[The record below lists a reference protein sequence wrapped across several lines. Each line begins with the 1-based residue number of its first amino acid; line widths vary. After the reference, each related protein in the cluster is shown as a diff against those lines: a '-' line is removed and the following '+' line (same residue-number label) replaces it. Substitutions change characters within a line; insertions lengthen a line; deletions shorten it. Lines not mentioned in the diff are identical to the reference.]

1 LRRRDF
7 ERPKGINMRYVF
19 FLSAGL
25 LCAQGT
31 LPLSLKR
38 AVEIALTP
46 EGSPRVAL
54 AEESIKQAQTGI
66 AQARAAFLPDIEG
79 SVTDQSETV
88 NLKSF
93 GLTFNVPAGFPLS
106 IPSFVG
112 PFSVFDAR
120 ATAQQSVFDFSS
132 IKRYQSSKVTVAA
145 SRADA
150 DTTRNQV
157 SDAVA
162 RAYLA
167 CLRADAKLETERA
180 NVELSDALL
189 KLSNRQKNAGTGLA
203 IEVTRAQVQ
212 LANDRQNLIVAE
224 NDRRKAV
231 LQLLR
236 AMGLNLDAR
245 IEFTDKLLYKPVDV
259 GPMEA
264 ALDKARKERAELRAQ
279 SKREEVAR
287 LNYGSVKA
295 ERLPSLGAFGNYGA
309 IGSLSEGALP
319 TRSVGVTLKV
329 PVFDGGRR
337 DARRAESLSQLRQ
350 EEIRTRDVKQQV
362 DLDVRL
368 ALDSIASA
376 ASQVETAREGLALAE
391 NELAQA
397 RRRYEGGV
405 ANSIEVTD
413 AQTRLD
419 RARDN
424 QIAALYNYNL
434 ARLDL
439 ATATGSIAEYLNQ

>member
-1 LRRRDF
+1 M
-7 ERPKGINMRYVF
+7 MRWILFVTASLAF
-19 FLSAGL
+19 S
-25 LCAQGT
+25 QDT

-38 AVEIALTP
+38 AVEIALAP
-46 EGSPRVAL
+46 DGSPRVAL
-54 AEESIKQAQTGI
+54 AEESIQQARTRV
-66 AQARAAFLPDIEG
+66 AQARAAFLPDIET
-79 SVTDQSETV
+79 SVTDQNETV
-88 NLKSF
+88 NLRSF
-93 GLTFNVPAGFPLS
+93 GLNIQVPGFSL
-106 IPSFVG
+106 PSLAG
-112 PFSVFDAR
+112 PFTVFDAR
-120 ATAQQSVFDFSS
+120 ATIQESVFDFSS
-132 IKRYQSSKVTVAA
+132 IRKYQASKATVAA
-145 SRADA
+145 TKADSDA
-150 DTTRNQV
+150 TRNQV

-167 CLRADAKLETERA
+167 CLRADARVETGRA
-180 NVELSDALL
+180 NVELSDALQ
-189 KLSNRQKNAGTGLA
+189 KLAERQKTAGTGTG

-212 LANDRQNLIVAE
+212 LANDRQQLIVAE

-236 AMGLNLDAR
+236 TIGLNLDAR
-245 IEFTDKLLYKPVDV
+245 IEFTDKLIYKPVDV
-259 GPMEA
+259 GSMAA
-264 ALDKARKERAELRAQ
+264 ALEKARSERAELKAQ
-279 SKREEVAR
+279 AKREEIAR

-295 ERLPSLGAFGNYGA
+295 ERLPSISAFGNYGSIGQEIIGA
-309 IGSLSEGALP
+309 IP
-319 TRSVGVTLKV
+319 TRTYGITMKV
-329 PVFDGGRR
+329 PVWDGGRR
-337 DARRAESLSQLRQ
+337 DARRAEGLSQLRQ
-350 EEIRTRDVKQQV
+350 EQIRTRDVKQQV

-376 ASQVETAREGLALAE
+376 ASQVETAREGLSLAE

-439 ATATGSIAEYLNQ
+439 ATATGSISEYLNQ

>member
-1 LRRRDF
+1 
-7 ERPKGINMRYVF
+7 MRVAF
-19 FLSAGL
+19 FLCAGTAL
-25 LCAQGT
+25 LCAQDT

-38 AVEIALTP
+38 AVEIALAP

-54 AEESIKQAQTGI
+54 AEESIKQAQAKVG
-66 AQARAAFLPDIEG
+66 QARAAFLPDIEA
-79 SVTDQSETV
+79 SVSEQNETI
-88 NLKSF
+88 NLKTF
-93 GLTFNVPAGFPLS
+93 GFQGLVPAGFPLS
-106 IPSFVG
+106 FPALVG
-112 PFSVFDAR
+112 PFGVFDAR
-120 ATAQQSVFDFSS
+120 ATANQSVFDFSS
-132 IKRYQSSKVTVAA
+132 IRKFQSSKAAVAA
-145 SRADA
+145 TSADA
-150 DTTRNQV
+150 EATRNQV
-157 SDAVA
+157 SDTVA

-189 KLSNRQKNAGTGLA
+189 KLAQRQKTVGTGVA

-224 NDRRKAV
+224 NDRRRAV

-236 AMGLNLDAR
+236 AMGLHLDAH
-245 IEFTDKLLYKPVDV
+245 IEFSDKLLYKPVDL
-259 GPMEA
+259 GSIEA
-264 ALDKARKERAELRAQ
+264 ALEKARKERAELKAQ
-279 SKREEVAR
+279 AKREEVAR

-295 ERLPSLGAFGNYGA
+295 ERLPSVSAFGNYGPTGA
-309 IGSLSEGALP
+309 DIASSVATRTIGISM
-319 TRSVGVTLKV
+319 KV

-337 DARRAESLSQLRQ
+337 EARRAESLSELRQ
-350 EEIRTRDVKQQV
+350 EQVRTRDVQQQV
-362 DLDVRL
+362 ELDVRL
-368 ALDSIASA
+368 ALDSIRSA
-376 ASQVETAREGLALAE
+376 ASQVETAREGLGLAE

-439 ATATGSIAEYLNQ
+439 ATATGSIVEYLNQ

>member
-1 LRRRDF
+1 MRWVFLF
-7 ERPKGINMRYVF
+7 CAGI
-19 FLSAGL
+19 A
-25 LCAQGT
+25 CAQDT

-38 AVEIALTP
+38 AVEIALAP

-54 AEESIKQAQTGI
+54 AEESIRQSETGI

-79 SVTDQSETV
+79 SVSDQNETI
-88 NLKSF
+88 NLKSL
-93 GLTFNVPAGFPLS
+93 GLTFQLPAGLSFPS
-106 IPSFVG
+106 VPP
-112 PFSVFDAR
+112 PFSVFDIR
-120 ATAQQSVFDFSS
+120 ATANQSVFDFSS
-132 IKRYQSSKVTVAA
+132 IRKYQSSKVSVEATK
-145 SRADA
+145 ADA
-150 DTTRNQV
+150 ETTRNQV
-157 SDAVA
+157 SDTVA
-162 RAYLA
+162 RSYLA

-180 NVELSDALL
+180 NVDLSDALL
-189 KLSNRQKNAGTGLA
+189 KLSNRQKTAGTGLA

-245 IEFTDKLLYKPVDV
+245 IEFTDKLAYKPVDV
-259 GPMEA
+259 GPMET
-264 ALDKARKERAELRAQ
+264 ALDKARKERAELKAQ
-279 SKREEVAR
+279 TKREEIAK

-295 ERLPSLGAFGNYGA
+295 ERLPSISAFGNYGSTGPG
-309 IGSLSEGALP
+309 IDGALP
-319 TRSVGVTLKV
+319 TRSVGVSLKV
-329 PVFDGGRR
+329 PIFDGGRR
-337 DARRAESLSQLRQ
+337 DARRAESLSELRQ

-368 ALDSIASA
+368 ALDSIKSA
-376 ASQVETAREGLALAE
+376 ASQVETAREGLTLAE

-397 RRRYEGGV
+397 QRRYEGGV

>member
-1 LRRRDF
+1 
-7 ERPKGINMRYVF
+7 MRWIF
-19 FLSAGL
+19 LLSAAL
-25 LCAQGT
+25 VCAEDN

-38 AVEIALTP
+38 AVEIALAP

-54 AEESIKQAQTGI
+54 AEESIRQSQTGVSL
-66 AQARAAFLPDIEG
+66 ARAAFLPDIEA
-79 SVTDQSETV
+79 SVTDENETI
-88 NLKSF
+88 NLKAF
-93 GLTFNVPAGFPLS
+93 GLTFNLPAGLSFPS
-106 IPSFVG
+106 IVP
-112 PFSVFDAR
+112 PFTVFDAR

-132 IKRYQSSKVTVAA
+132 IRKYQSSKVSLAA
-145 SRADA
+145 SKADA

-167 CLRADAKLETERA
+167 CLRAEAKLETERA
-180 NVELSDALL
+180 NVDLSDALL
-189 KLSNRQKNAGTGLA
+189 KQTNRQKTAGIGLA

-212 LANDRQNLIVAE
+212 LANDRQSLIVAE
-224 NDRRKAV
+224 DDRRKAV

-245 IEFTDKLLYKPVDV
+245 IEFTDKLAYKPIDA
-259 GPMEA
+259 GPIEA
-264 ALDKARKERAELRAQ
+264 ALDKAHAERAELKAQ
-279 SKREEVAR
+279 AKREEVAR

-295 ERLPSLGAFGNYGA
+295 ERLPSINAFGNYGS
-309 IGSLSEGALP
+309 IGEGIIGAAP
-319 TRSVGVTLKV
+319 TRTYGIQMKV

-337 DARRAESLSQLRQ
+337 DARRAESLSELRQ
-350 EEIRTRDVKQQV
+350 EQIRTRDVKQQV

-368 ALDSIASA
+368 ALDSVHSA
-376 ASQVETAREGLALAE
+376 ASQVETAREGLGLAE

-439 ATATGSIAEYLNQ
+439 ATATGSISEYLNQ

>member
-1 LRRRDF
+1 
-7 ERPKGINMRYVF
+7 MRLVI
-19 FLSAGL
+19 L
-25 LCAQGT
+25 LVVGTGFGCAQGT

-38 AVEIALTP
+38 AVEIALAP
-46 EGSPRVAL
+46 DGSPRVAM
-54 AEESIKQAQTGI
+54 AQESIRQSQTGV
-66 AQARAAFLPDIEG
+66 AQARAAFLPDIEA
-79 SVTDQSETV
+79 SVTEQNETI
-88 NLKSF
+88 NLRAF
-93 GLTFNVPAGFPLS
+93 GLNFPLPAGVTFPTLV
-106 IPSFVG
+106 P
-112 PFSVFDAR
+112 PFTVFDAR
-120 ATAQQSVFDFSS
+120 GTAQQSVFDFSA
-132 IKRYQSSKVTVAA
+132 IRKYQSSKVTVAA
-145 SRADA
+145 SKADA

-189 KLSNRQKNAGTGLA
+189 KQTNRQKNAGTGLA

-236 AMGLNLDAR
+236 AMGLNLDAP
-245 IEFTDKLLYKPVDV
+245 IAFTDKLAYKPIDA
-259 GPMEA
+259 GPVEA
-264 ALDKARKERAELRAQ
+264 ALEKARTERTELKAQ
-279 SKREEVAR
+279 SKREEIAR

-295 ERLPSLGAFGNYGA
+295 ERLPSINAFGNYGTTGTGIDTSVA
-309 IGSLSEGALP
+309 
-319 TRSVGVTLKV
+319 TRTYGIQMKI
-329 PVFDGGRR
+329 PIYDGGRR
-337 DARRAESLSQLRQ
+337 DARRAESLSELRQ
-350 EEIRTRDVKQQV
+350 EQIRTRDVKQQV

-368 ALDSIASA
+368 ALDSIHSA
-376 ASQVETAREGLALAE
+376 ASQVETSREGLGLAE

-439 ATATGSIAEYLNQ
+439 ATATGNIAEYLNQ

>member
-1 LRRRDF
+1 MQRMIVFAASGVLAF
-7 ERPKGINMRYVF
+7 AQNMF
-19 FLSAGL
+19 
-25 LCAQGT
+25 AQDT

-38 AVEIALTP
+38 AVEIALAP

-54 AEESIKQAQTGI
+54 AEESIRQAKTRVS
-66 AQARAAFLPDIEG
+66 QARAAFLPDIEA
-79 SVTDQSETV
+79 SISDQNETA
-88 NLKSF
+88 NLRTF
-93 GLTFNVPAGFPLS
+93 GLNIQVPIPGFAFPTL
-106 IPSFVG
+106 VG
-112 PFSVFDAR
+112 PFTVFDAR

-132 IKRYQSSKVTVAA
+132 IRRFQSSKAA
-145 SRADA
+145 VDATRADA

-162 RAYLA
+162 RAYLS

-189 KLSNRQKNAGTGLA
+189 LLAQRQKAAGTGLA

-212 LANDRQNLIVAE
+212 LANDRQQLIVAE
-224 NDRRKAV
+224 NDRRRAV
-231 LQLLR
+231 LELLR

-245 IEFTDKLLYKPVDV
+245 IEFTDKLIYKPVDTGSV
-259 GPMEA
+259 EA
-264 ALDKARKERAELRAQ
+264 ALEKARGRRTELKAQ
-279 SKREEVAR
+279 AKREEIAR

-295 ERLPSLGAFGNYGA
+295 ERLPSVGVFGNYGTTGA
-309 IGSLSEGALP
+309 EIIGAVP
-319 TRSVGVTLKV
+319 TRDVGVSVKV
-329 PVFDGGRR
+329 PIFDGGRR
-337 DARRAESLSQLRQ
+337 EARRAESLSELRQ
-350 EEIRTRDVKQQV
+350 ERVRTRDVKQQV
-362 DLDVRL
+362 ELDVRL
-368 ALDSIASA
+368 ALDSVRSA

-405 ANSIEVTD
+405 ASSIEVTD

-439 ATATGSIAEYLNQ
+439 ATATGSIAEYVNQ

>member
-1 LRRRDF
+1 
-7 ERPKGINMRYVF
+7 MR
-19 FLSAGL
+19 FLLLLPVL
-25 LCAQGT
+25 LCAQEPV
-31 LPLSLKR
+31 PLSLKH

-54 AEESIKQAQTGI
+54 AEESIRQAQARVGQT
-66 AQARAAFLPDIEG
+66 RAAFLPDIET
-79 SVTDQSETV
+79 SVSDQNETV

-93 GLTFNVPAGFPLS
+93 GLTFQLPAGLSFPS
-106 IPSFVG
+106 VVP
-112 PFSVFDAR
+112 PFTVFDAR
-120 ATAQQSVFDFSS
+120 ATVQQSVFDFSS
-132 IKRYQSSKVTVAA
+132 IRKYQSSKATVAA
-145 SRADA
+145 TSADA
-150 DTTRNQV
+150 ETTRNQV
-157 SDAVA
+157 SDTVA

-189 KLSNRQKNAGTGLA
+189 KLADRQKTAGTGTG

-212 LANDRQNLIVAE
+212 LANDRQNLIVAQ

-245 IEFTDKLLYKPVDV
+245 IEFTDKLAYKPVDV
-259 GPMEA
+259 GSMAA
-264 ALDKARKERAELRAQ
+264 ALEKARNERAELKAQ
-279 SKREEVAR
+279 AKREEIAR
-287 LNYGSVKA
+287 LNYGSVRA
-295 ERLPSLGAFGNYGA
+295 ERLPSISAFGNYGTTGQEI
-309 IGSLSEGALP
+309 IGASP
-319 TRSVGVTLKV
+319 TRAYGISMKV

-337 DARRAESLSQLRQ
+337 DARRAESLSELRQ
-350 EEIRTRDVKQQV
+350 EQVRTRDVKQQV
-362 DLDVRL
+362 ELDVRL
-368 ALDSIASA
+368 ALDSILSA
-376 ASQVETAREGLALAE
+376 ASQVETAQEGLGLAQ

-419 RARDN
+419 RAKDN

-439 ATATGSIAEYLNQ
+439 ATATGSIAEYINQ

>member
-1 LRRRDF
+1 
-7 ERPKGINMRYVF
+7 MRLVF
-19 FLSAGL
+19 LLSAL
-25 LCAQGT
+25 AYAQDA

-38 AVEIALTP
+38 AVEIALAP

-54 AEESIKQAQTGI
+54 AEESIRQSQTGV
-66 AQARAAFLPDIEG
+66 AQARAAFLPDIEA

-88 NLKSF
+88 NLRTF
-93 GLTFNVPAGFPLS
+93 GLNIQVPGFNFPSL
-106 IPSFVG
+106 VG

-132 IKRYQSSKVTVAA
+132 IRKYQSSKVTVAA
-145 SRADA
+145 TKADA
-150 DTTRNQV
+150 ETTRNQV

-167 CLRADAKLETERA
+167 SLRADAKLETERA

-189 KLSNRQKNAGTGLA
+189 KLSNRQKTAGTGLA

-224 NDRRKAV
+224 NDRRKAI

-245 IEFTDKLLYKPVDV
+245 IAFTDKLAYKPIDV
-259 GPMEA
+259 GPIEA
-264 ALDKARKERAELRAQ
+264 ALEKARNERAELKAQ
-279 SKREEVAR
+279 AKREEIAK

-295 ERLPSLGAFGNYGA
+295 ERLPSLSAFGNYGTVGPE
-309 IGSLSEGALP
+309 IIGALP
-319 TRSVGVTLKV
+319 TRAVGVTLKV

-350 EEIRTRDVKQQV
+350 EEIRSRDVKQQV

-368 ALDSIASA
+368 ALDSVRSAS
-376 ASQVETAREGLALAE
+376 SQVETAREGLTLAE

>member
-1 LRRRDF
+1 
-7 ERPKGINMRYVF
+7 MRLL
-19 FLSAGL
+19 FLFSAL
-25 LCAQGT
+25 ACAQDT

-38 AVEIALTP
+38 AVEIALAP

-54 AEESIKQAQTGI
+54 AEESIKQSQTGV
-66 AQARAAFLPDIEG
+66 AQARAAFLPDIET

-88 NLKSF
+88 NLRSF
-93 GLTFNVPAGFPLS
+93 GLNIQVPGFNFPSL
-106 IPSFVG
+106 VG

-132 IKRYQSSKVTVAA
+132 IRKYQSSKVTVAA
-145 SRADA
+145 TKADA

-162 RAYLA
+162 RAYLT

-180 NVELSDALL
+180 NVDLSDALL
-189 KLSNRQKNAGTGLA
+189 KLSNRQKTAGTGLA

-224 NDRRKAV
+224 NDRRKAI

-245 IEFTDKLLYKPVDV
+245 IALTDKLEYKPIDV
-259 GPMEA
+259 GPIEG
-264 ALDKARKERAELRAQ
+264 ALEKARNERAELKAQ
-279 SKREEVAR
+279 AKREEIAK

-295 ERLPSLGAFGNYGA
+295 ERLPSVSAFGNYGT
-309 IGSLSEGALP
+309 IGPDVASAVA
-319 TRSVGVTLKV
+319 THAVGFTLKV
-329 PVFDGGRR
+329 PIFDGGRR
-337 DARRAESLSQLRQ
+337 DARRAQSLSELRQ
-350 EEIRTRDVKQQV
+350 EQIRTRDARQQV

-368 ALDSIASA
+368 ALDSVRSA
-376 ASQVETAREGLALAE
+376 ASQVETAREGLGLAE

>member
-1 LRRRDF
+1 
-7 ERPKGINMRYVF
+7 
-19 FLSAGL
+19 
-25 LCAQGT
+25 
-31 LPLSLKR
+31 
-38 AVEIALTP
+38 
-46 EGSPRVAL
+46 
-54 AEESIKQAQTGI
+54 
-66 AQARAAFLPDIEG
+66 
-79 SVTDQSETV
+79 
-88 NLKSF
+88 
-93 GLTFNVPAGFPLS
+93 
-106 IPSFVG
+106 
-112 PFSVFDAR
+112 VFDAR
-120 ATAQQSVFDFSS
+120 ATIQQSVFDFSS
-132 IKRYQSSKVTVAA
+132 IKKYQSSKVTVSATK
-145 SRADA
+145 ADA

-157 SDAVA
+157 SDTVA

-189 KLSNRQKNAGTGLA
+189 KLAERQKTAGTGTG

-212 LANDRQNLIVAE
+212 LANDRQQLIVAV

-231 LQLLR
+231 LQLQR
-236 AMGLNLDAR
+236 AMGLDLAAR

-259 GPMEA
+259 GSMAA
-264 ALDKARKERAELRAQ
+264 ALEKARSERAELKAQ
-279 SKREEVAR
+279 AKREEVAR

-295 ERLPSLGAFGNYGA
+295 ERLPSISAFGNYGSIGQEIIGA
-309 IGSLSEGALP
+309 IP
-319 TRSVGVTLKV
+319 TRTYGISLKV

-337 DARRAESLSQLRQ
+337 DARRAEGLSQLRQ
-350 EEIRTRDVKQQV
+350 EQIRTRDAKQQV
-362 DLDVRL
+362 DLEVRL

-376 ASQVETAREGLALAE
+376 ASQVETAQEGLGLAE

-424 QIAALYNYNL
+424 RIAALYNYNL

>member
-1 LRRRDF
+1 
-7 ERPKGINMRYVF
+7 MRWI
-19 FLSAGL
+19 FLISASTAL
-25 LCAQGT
+25 ACAQDT

-38 AVEIALTP
+38 AVEIALAP

-54 AEESIKQAQTGI
+54 AVESVEEAQTRV
-66 AQARAAFLPDIEG
+66 AQARAAFLPDIET
-79 SVTDQSETV
+79 SVSEQNETV
-88 NLKSF
+88 NLRSF
-93 GLTFNVPAGFPLS
+93 GLNIQVPGFSL
-106 IPSFVG
+106 PSLAG
-112 PFSVFDAR
+112 PFTVFDAR
-120 ATAQQSVFDFSS
+120 ATIQQSVFDFSS
-132 IKRYQSSKVTVAA
+132 IKKYQSSKVTVSATK
-145 SRADA
+145 ADA

-157 SDAVA
+157 SDTVA

-189 KLSNRQKNAGTGLA
+189 KLAERQKTAGTGTG

-212 LANDRQNLIVAE
+212 LANDRQQLIVAV

-231 LQLLR
+231 LQLQR
-236 AMGLNLDAR
+236 AMGLDLAAR

-259 GPMEA
+259 GSMAA
-264 ALDKARKERAELRAQ
+264 ALEKARNERAELKAQ
-279 SKREEVAR
+279 AKREEVAR

-295 ERLPSLGAFGNYGA
+295 ERLPSISAFGNYGSIGQEIIGA
-309 IGSLSEGALP
+309 IP
-319 TRSVGVTLKV
+319 TRTYGISLKV

-337 DARRAESLSQLRQ
+337 DARRAEGLSQLRQ
-350 EEIRTRDVKQQV
+350 EQIRTRDAKQQV
-362 DLDVRL
+362 DLEVRL

-376 ASQVETAREGLALAE
+376 ASQVETAREGLGLAE

>member
-1 LRRRDF
+1 
-7 ERPKGINMRYVF
+7 MRWVF
-19 FLSAGL
+19 L
-25 LCAQGT
+25 LCGGLAFAQDT

-38 AVEIALTP
+38 AVEIALAP

-54 AEESIKQAQTGI
+54 AEESIRQSQTGV
-66 AQARAAFLPDIEG
+66 AQARAAFLPDIET

-88 NLKSF
+88 NLKSY
-93 GLTFNVPAGFPLS
+93 GLNIQVPGFSLPS
-106 IPSFVG
+106 IVG
-112 PFSVFDAR
+112 PFSLFDAR
-120 ATAQQSVFDFSS
+120 ATATQSVFDFSS
-132 IKRYQSSKVTVAA
+132 IRKYQSSKVSVAA
-145 SRADA
+145 TRADA

-157 SDAVA
+157 SDSVA

-180 NVELSDALL
+180 NVDLSDALL
-189 KLSNRQKNAGTGLA
+189 KQAGRQKTAGTGLA
-203 IEVTRAQVQ
+203 IEITRAQVQ
-212 LANDRQNLIVAE
+212 LANDKQNMIVAE

-245 IEFTDKLLYKPVDV
+245 IQFTDKLLYKKVEV
-259 GPMEA
+259 GPIEA
-264 ALDKARKERAELRAQ
+264 ALDKAHKERAELKAQ
-279 SKREEVAR
+279 AKREEIAR

-295 ERLPSLGAFGNYGA
+295 ERLPSVSAFGNYGSTGTA
-309 IGSLSEGALP
+309 IDSASP
-319 TRSVGVTLKV
+319 TRTYGITLKV

-337 DARRAESLSQLRQ
+337 EARRAESLSEFRQ
-350 EEIRTRDVKQQV
+350 EQIRSRDVKQQV

-368 ALDSIASA
+368 ALDSIHSA
-376 ASQVETAREGLALAE
+376 ATQVETAQEGLGLAE

-405 ANSIEVTD
+405 ANSIEVTG

-424 QIAALYNYNL
+424 KIAALYNYNL

>member
-1 LRRRDF
+1 
-7 ERPKGINMRYVF
+7 MRWVL
-19 FLSAGL
+19 FLWAGMAF
-25 LCAQGT
+25 AQET

-38 AVEIALTP
+38 AVEIALAP

-54 AEESIKQAQTGI
+54 AEESIKQSQTGI
-66 AQARAAFLPDIEG
+66 AQARAAFLPDIEAT
-79 SVTDQSETV
+79 VTEQSETV
-88 NLKSF
+88 NLKSYGIDF
-93 GLTFNVPAGFPLS
+93 KLPPSLGLTFPT
-106 IPSFVG
+106 FVG
-112 PFSVFDAR
+112 PFTIFDAR
-120 ATAQQSVFDFSS
+120 ATANQSVFDFSS
-132 IKRYQSSKVTVAA
+132 IRKYQSSKATVEATK
-145 SRADA
+145 ADA
-150 DTTRNQV
+150 ETTRNQV

-167 CLRADAKLETERA
+167 CLRADATVETQRA
-180 NVELSDALL
+180 NVDLSDALL
-189 KLSNRQKNAGTGLA
+189 KLADRQKAAGTGLA

-212 LANDRQNLIVAE
+212 LANDRQNLLVAE

-245 IEFTDKLLYKPVDV
+245 IEFTDKLMYKPVDV
-259 GPMEA
+259 GLMEA
-264 ALDKARKERAELRAQ
+264 ALEKARKERAELKAQ
-279 SKREEVAR
+279 AKREEIAK

-295 ERLPSLGAFGNYGA
+295 ERLPSISAFGNYGNTGA
-309 IGSLSEGALP
+309 EIVGSLP
-319 TRSVGVTLKV
+319 TRAVGIQLKV
-329 PVFDGGRR
+329 PIFDGGRR

-350 EEIRTRDVKQQV
+350 EEIRSRDVKQQV
-362 DLDVRL
+362 ELDVRL
-368 ALDSIASA
+368 ALDSIKSA
-376 ASQVETAREGLALAE
+376 ANQVETARQGLALSE

>member
-1 LRRRDF
+1 
-7 ERPKGINMRYVF
+7 MRWI
-19 FLSAGL
+19 FLFSAGL
-25 LCAQGT
+25 AFAQET

-38 AVEIALTP
+38 AVEIALAP

-54 AEESIKQAQTGI
+54 AEEAIRQSQTGI
-66 AQARAAFLPDIEG
+66 AQARAAFLPDIET

-88 NLKSF
+88 NLRSF
-93 GLTFNVPAGFPLS
+93 GLNFPLPAGVSFPSL
-106 IPSFVG
+106 VG

-132 IKRYQSSKVTVAA
+132 IRKYQSSKVTVEAT
-145 SRADA
+145 RADA
-150 DTTRNQV
+150 ETTRKQV
-157 SDAVA
+157 SDTVA
-162 RAYLA
+162 RSYLA

-180 NVELSDALL
+180 NVDLSDALL
-189 KLSNRQKNAGTGLA
+189 KLSNRQKTAGTGLA

-236 AMGLNLDAR
+236 AIGLSLDAR
-245 IEFTDKLLYKPVDV
+245 VEFTDKLAYKPVDV

-264 ALDKARKERAELRAQ
+264 ALEKARKERAELKAQ
-279 SKREEVAR
+279 AKREEIAK

-295 ERLPSLGAFGNYGA
+295 ERLPSLSAFGNYGT
-309 IGSLSEGALP
+309 IGPEIIGALP
-319 TRSVGVTLKV
+319 TRSVGLTLKV
-329 PVFDGGRR
+329 PVFDGGRK
-337 DARRAESLSQLRQ
+337 DARRAESFSLLRQ
-350 EEIRTRDVKQQV
+350 EEIRSRDVKQQV
-362 DLDVRL
+362 ELDVRL
-368 ALDSIASA
+368 ALDSIKSA
-376 ASQVETAREGLALAE
+376 ASQVETARDGLTLAE

-424 QIAALYNYNL
+424 SIAALYNYNL

>member
-1 LRRRDF
+1 
-7 ERPKGINMRYVF
+7 MRLVL

-25 LCAQGT
+25 LYAQDT

-38 AVEIALTP
+38 AVEIALAP

-54 AEESIKQAQTGI
+54 AEESIRQSQTGI
-66 AQARAAFLPDIEG
+66 AQARAAFLPDIET

-88 NLKSF
+88 NLKTF
-93 GLTFNVPAGFPLS
+93 GLNFPLPAGLSFPSL
-106 IPSFVG
+106 VG

-120 ATAQQSVFDFSS
+120 ATATQSVFDFSS
-132 IKRYQSSKVTVAA
+132 IRKYQSSKATVEAT
-145 SRADA
+145 RADA
-150 DTTRNQV
+150 ESTRNQV

-189 KLSNRQKNAGTGLA
+189 KLSNRQKTAGTGLA

-264 ALDKARKERAELRAQ
+264 ALDKARKERAELKAQ
-279 SKREEVAR
+279 AKREEIAR

-295 ERLPSLGAFGNYGA
+295 ERLPSVSAFGNYGT
-309 IGSLSEGALP
+309 IGPEIIGALP
-319 TRSVGVTLKV
+319 THAVGITLKV

-376 ASQVETAREGLALAE
+376 ASQVETAREGLALSE

>member
-1 LRRRDF
+1 
-7 ERPKGINMRYVF
+7 MRWI
-19 FLSAGL
+19 FLISASAAFA
-25 LCAQGT
+25 CAQDT

-38 AVEIALTP
+38 AVEIALAP

-54 AEESIKQAQTGI
+54 ADESVQEARTRVS
-66 AQARAAFLPDIEG
+66 QARAAFLPDIET
-79 SVTDQSETV
+79 SVTDQNETV
-88 NLKSF
+88 NLRSF
-93 GLTFNVPAGFPLS
+93 GLNIQVPGFSL
-106 IPSFVG
+106 PSLAG
-112 PFSVFDAR
+112 PFTVFDAR
-120 ATAQQSVFDFSS
+120 ATIQQSVFDFSS
-132 IKRYQSSKVTVAA
+132 IRKYQSSKVTVSATK
-145 SRADA
+145 ADA
-150 DTTRNQV
+150 DTTRKQV
-157 SDAVA
+157 SDTVA

-167 CLRADAKLETERA
+167 CLRADAKVETGRA

-189 KLSNRQKNAGTGLA
+189 KLAERQKTAGTGTG

-212 LANDRQNLIVAE
+212 LANDRQQLIVAV

-231 LQLLR
+231 LQLMR

-259 GPMEA
+259 GSMAA
-264 ALDKARKERAELRAQ
+264 ALEKARSERAELKAQ
-279 SKREEVAR
+279 AKREEIAR

-295 ERLPSLGAFGNYGA
+295 ERLPSISAFGNYGSIGQEIIGA
-309 IGSLSEGALP
+309 IP
-319 TRSVGVTLKV
+319 TRTYGISMKV

-337 DARRAESLSQLRQ
+337 EARRAEGLSQLRQ
-350 EEIRTRDVKQQV
+350 ERIRTRDVKQQV
-362 DLDVRL
+362 DLEVRL

-376 ASQVETAREGLALAE
+376 ASQVETAREGLGLAE

>member
-1 LRRRDF
+1 
-7 ERPKGINMRYVF
+7 V
-19 FLSAGL
+19 S
-25 LCAQGT
+25 
-31 LPLSLKR
+31 
-38 AVEIALTP
+38 
-46 EGSPRVAL
+46 
-54 AEESIKQAQTGI
+54 
-66 AQARAAFLPDIEG
+66 QARAAFLPDIET
-79 SVTDQSETV
+79 SVSDQNETV
-88 NLKSF
+88 NLRSF
-93 GLTFNVPAGFPLS
+93 GLNIQVPGFSLPPLA
-106 IPSFVG
+106 G
-112 PFSVFDAR
+112 PFTVFDAR
-120 ATAQQSVFDFSS
+120 ATIQQSVFDFSS
-132 IKRYQSSKVTVAA
+132 IKKYQSSKVTVSATK
-145 SRADA
+145 ADA

-157 SDAVA
+157 SDTVA

-189 KLSNRQKNAGTGLA
+189 KLAERQKTAGTGTG

-212 LANDRQNLIVAE
+212 LANDRQQLIVAV

-231 LQLLR
+231 LQLQR
-236 AMGLNLDAR
+236 AMGLDLAAR

-259 GPMEA
+259 GSMAA
-264 ALDKARKERAELRAQ
+264 ALEKARSERAELKAQ
-279 SKREEVAR
+279 AKREEVAR

-295 ERLPSLGAFGNYGA
+295 ERLPSISAFGNYGSIGQEIIGA
-309 IGSLSEGALP
+309 IP
-319 TRSVGVTLKV
+319 TRTYGISLKV

-337 DARRAESLSQLRQ
+337 DARRAEGLSQLRQ
-350 EEIRTRDVKQQV
+350 EQIRTRDAKQQV
-362 DLDVRL
+362 DLEVRL

-376 ASQVETAREGLALAE
+376 ASQVETAQEGLGLAE

-424 QIAALYNYNL
+424 RIAALYNYNL

>member
-1 LRRRDF
+1 
-7 ERPKGINMRYVF
+7 MRWIF
-19 FLSAGL
+19 LLSAAL
-25 LCAQGT
+25 VYAQDN

-38 AVEIALTP
+38 AVEIALAP

-54 AEESIKQAQTGI
+54 AEESIRQSQTGVSL
-66 AQARAAFLPDIEG
+66 ARAAFLPDIEA
-79 SVTDQSETV
+79 SVTDENETI

-93 GLTFNVPAGFPLS
+93 GLTFNLPAGLSFPS
-106 IPSFVG
+106 IVP
-112 PFSVFDAR
+112 PFTVFDAR

-132 IKRYQSSKVTVAA
+132 IRKYQSSKATVAA
-145 SRADA
+145 SKADA

-180 NVELSDALL
+180 NVDLSDALL
-189 KLSNRQKNAGTGLA
+189 KQTNRQKTAGTGLA

-212 LANDRQNLIVAE
+212 LANDRQSLIVAE
-224 NDRRKAV
+224 DDRRKAV

-245 IEFTDKLLYKPVDV
+245 IEFTDKLAYKPIDV
-259 GPMEA
+259 GPIEA
-264 ALDKARKERAELRAQ
+264 ALDKAHAERAELKAQ
-279 SKREEVAR
+279 AKREEIAR

-295 ERLPSLGAFGNYGA
+295 ERLPSINAFGNYGS
-309 IGSLSEGALP
+309 IGEGIIGAAP
-319 TRSVGVTLKV
+319 TRTYGIQMKV

-337 DARRAESLSQLRQ
+337 DARRAESLSELRQ
-350 EEIRTRDVKQQV
+350 EQIRTRDVKQQV

-368 ALDSIASA
+368 ALDSIHSA
-376 ASQVETAREGLALAE
+376 ASQVETAREGLGLAE

-439 ATATGSIAEYLNQ
+439 ATATGSISEYLNQ